1 MDNRVFIPKDKFDVA
16 AVERLAL
23 ARPEQIIGIERT
35 LLEWIA
41 DIDWPVAKELIKIL
55 PKYHKEIVP
64 TIVVLLSNPKEDI
77 YLKISIVE
85 HLLPRLPNDS
95 FIELASVIEYMAN
108 INPKNEDELELKRV
122 SIGRMAHINRI
133 NDFR

>member
-1 MDNRVFIPKDKFDVA
+1 MDNQVFIPKDKLDVA

-23 ARPEQIIGIERT
+23 ARPEQIGGIERP

-41 DIDWPVAKELIKIL
+41 DINWPVAKELIKIL
-55 PKYHKEIVP
+55 PKYYKEIVP
-64 TIVVLLSNPKEDI
+64 AIVVLLSNQEEDI

-108 INPKNEDELELKRV
+108 INPKNEDEIELKRV
-122 SIGRMAHINRI
+122 SIGRMAHINSVMT
-133 NDFR
+133 

>member
-1 MDNRVFIPKDKFDVA
+1 MDNQVFIPKDKFDVA

-23 ARPEQIIGIERT
+23 ARPEQISGIERP

-41 DIDWPVAKELIKIL
+41 DINWPVAKELIKIL
-55 PKYHKEIVP
+55 PKYYKEIVP
-64 TIVVLLSNPKEDI
+64 AIVVLLSNQEEDI

-95 FIELASVIEYMAN
+95 FIELSSVIEYMAN

-122 SIGRMAHINRI
+122 SIGQMAHINSI

>member
-23 ARPEQIIGIERT
+23 ACPEQISGIERP

-41 DIDWPVAKELIKIL
+41 DINWPVAKELIKIL
-55 PKYHKEIVP
+55 PKYYKEIVP
-64 TIVVLLSNPKEDI
+64 AIVVLLLNKEEDI

-95 FIELASVIEYMAN
+95 FIELSSVIEYMAN

-122 SIGRMAHINRI
+122 SIGQMAHINSI

>member
-1 MDNRVFIPKDKFDVA
+1 MDNRVFIPKDKFDVV

-23 ARPEQIIGIERT
+23 ARPEQISGIERP

-41 DIDWPVAKELIKIL
+41 DINWPVAKELIKIL

-64 TIVVLLSNPKEDI
+64 AIVVLLSNQEEDI

-95 FIELASVIEYMAN
+95 FIELSSVIEYMAN

-122 SIGRMAHINRI
+122 SIGSMAHINRI
-133 NDFR
+133 MT

>member
-1 MDNRVFIPKDKFDVA
+1 MKGRPILYVFCLVENHKVLIPNS
-16 AVERLAL
+16 R
-23 ARPEQIIGIERT
+23 
-35 LLEWIA
+35 
-41 DIDWPVAKELIKIL
+41 
-55 PKYHKEIVP
+55 YKEIEP
-64 TIVVLLSNPKEDI
+64 AIVALLSNQEEDI

-95 FIELASVIEYMAN
+95 FIEVSSVIEYMAN

-133 NDFR
+133 MT

>member
-1 MDNRVFIPKDKFDVA
+1 MDNREFIPKDKLDVA

-23 ARPEQIIGIERT
+23 ACPEQISGIERP

-41 DIDWPVAKELIKIL
+41 DINWPVAKELIKIL
-55 PKYHKEIVP
+55 PKYYKEIVP
-64 TIVVLLSNPKEDI
+64 AIVVLLSNQEEDI

-108 INPKNEDELELKRV
+108 INPKNEDEIELKRV
-122 SIGRMAHINRI
+122 SIGRMAHINSVMT
-133 NDFR
+133 

>member
-23 ARPEQIIGIERT
+23 ACPEQIIGIERP

-41 DIDWPVAKELIKIL
+41 DINWPVAKELIKIL
-55 PKYHKEIVP
+55 PKYYKEIVP
-64 TIVVLLSNPKEDI
+64 AIVVLLSNQEEDI

-95 FIELASVIEYMAN
+95 FIELSSVIEYMAN

-122 SIGRMAHINRI
+122 SIGQMAHINSI